1 MANGFTVSE
10 FREALQG
17 GSRPNL
23 FKIRIPAVP
32 TAVGDALQNGFEFV
46 CRAGSLPAST
56 IGLIEVPINAGRRL
70 KMGGDRVFAEW
81 SSTILNDEG
90 FAIRSNI
97 ELWQN
102 RIVNSNFNSGGLV
115 PAGSIGRQYTTN
127 DLFSTVEIYQLDDD
141 GNEVASN
148 LSITLNS
155 EKFTAT
161 KNLASAKLINC
172 WPSDISTI
180 ELSYDSTDT
189 VEEFTVTWVYD
200 YCIYGDNSGI
210 PATT

>member
-10 FREALQG
+10 FRAALQG

-23 FKIRIPAVP
+23 FKVRIPAVP
-32 TAVGDALQNGFEFV
+32 GAVGAAVQDGFEFV
-46 CRAGSLPAST
+46 CRAASLPASSL
-56 IGLIEVPINAGRRL
+56 GLIEVAINGGRRL

-81 SSTILNDEG
+81 STTVLNDEG

-102 RIVNSNFNSGGLV
+102 QIVNSNFNSAGLS
-115 PAGSIGRQYTTN
+115 PTGSIGRQFTNN
-127 DLFSTVEIYQLDDD
+127 DLFSTVEIYQLDDNGD
-141 GNEVASN
+141 EVESTTGVTIN
-148 LSITLNS
+148 GVEYSPT
-155 EKFTAT
+155 F
-161 KNLASAKLINC
+161 NLASAKLINC

-189 VEEFTVTWVYD
+189 VEEFTITWVYD
-200 YCIYGDNSGI
+200 YCLYGDNT
-210 PATT
+210 PLA

>member
-10 FREALQG
+10 FRAALQG

-23 FKIRIPAVP
+23 FKVRIPAVP
-32 TAVGDALQNGFEFV
+32 ESVGTPLQEGFDFV
-46 CRAGSLPAST
+46 CRSAALPSSSL
-56 IGLIEVPINAGRRL
+56 GLIEVGINGGRRL

-81 SSTILNDEG
+81 TTTVLNDEN

-102 RIVNSNFNSGGLV
+102 RIVSSNFNNGRISPEDSV
-115 PAGSIGRQYTTN
+115 GRQFTGN
-127 DLFSTVEIYQLDDD
+127 DLFSVVEIYQLDDNGD
-141 GNEVASN
+141 EIES
-148 LSITLNS
+148 TLNFKLNGTDAS
-155 EKFTAT
+155 AKV
-161 KNLASAKLINC
+161 NLASVKLINC

-180 ELSYDSTDT
+180 DLSYDTTDT

-200 YCIYGDNSGI
+200 YCLYGDNTPLS
-210 PATT
+210 

>member
-10 FREALQG
+10 FRAALQG

-23 FKIRIPAVP
+23 FKVKIPSVP
-32 TAVGDALQNGFEFV
+32 VAVGNALQQGFEFV
-46 CRAGSLPAST
+46 CRAASLPASS
-56 IGLIEVPINAGRRL
+56 IGLIEVPINGGRRL

-81 SSTILNDEG
+81 STTVLNDEG

-102 RIVNSNFNSGGLV
+102 RIVSSNFNNPGLAPSGSV
-115 PAGSIGRQYTTN
+115 GRQFTDN
-127 DLFSTVEIYQLDDD
+127 DLFSTVEIYQLDDNGD
-141 GNEVASN
+141 EVTSEASVTIN
-148 LSITLNS
+148 GVEYSPT
-155 EKFTAT
+155 F
-161 KNLASAKLINC
+161 NLASAKLLNC

-189 VEEFTVTWVYD
+189 VEEFTITWVYD
-200 YCIYGDNSGI
+200 YCVYGNNT
-210 PATT
+210 PLA